1 MRREKPG
8 SSQQGQALVLV
19 LLLTICIIIVAYGF
33 ASLYTARARLNGTNV
48 RQYTAEYVAD
58 TGVYKFLWGLN
69 QNVNFFQQN
78 IATYSAYYPEE
89 ENGVGGYYYITE
101 QNNASGGASP
111 TIATL
116 TCTGWLADDPNH
128 PYTVQATLKKRAF
141 TDNIYFS
148 NVETDAARD
157 IVNFTTGDTING
169 NLSTNGTIYIDGNP
183 VFNGLVQYAGN
194 PPVLTGGSTPTYN
207 DGPPQKVN
215 TLPLP
220 ATDAQ
225 LAQYAKTGGIYLMG
239 RTCIFINGGNL
250 TYVNYDE
257 NPSDPLSMQGHFVT
271 KTVSIAITPSFNG
284 VIYVDNANG
293 DTGDS
298 QNELLSAAAYPPG
311 GVYNGYQ
318 YDNKQKFI
326 LTRGNIF
333 ISSYDHTGLATGLG
347 QGMSST
353 IGAHLTIAAA
363 NNIYITPVDPTY
375 QYTGGSPYGT
385 YGTTLYTN
393 ITSSSNSYGITY
405 GRTTFT
411 GQTANT
417 TAGDDML
424 GLIANNDIM
433 ILQSGWPQQNATSPY
448 VNINTNYSP
457 NNVNVYAAVMSNSYS
472 FMFEEYWN
480 NINNG
485 NINLEG
491 SVIQQY
497 RGPVGLITGGHYNYG
512 YSKNYYY
519 DSRMSYETP
528 PYFLNPANIGWGVM
542 YWQRG
547 INIPAAQFPTLTGMT
562 IAGWNATSGV
572 ATSGVLING
581 TLPIVVESVNPP
593 TALNNQSVTW
603 SINPNGTNA
612 SIDPYGGTWNNNG
625 IGPTLPSST
634 LTAGTTAGT
643 VTVYAT
649 PTVQYQSTNPYVSTW
664 SANIAITSH

>member
-89 ENGVGGYYYITE
+89 ANGVGGYYYITE

-141 TDNIYFS
+141 TDNIYFT
-148 NVETDAARD
+148 NVETL
-157 IVNFTTGDTING
+157 VNGTDVYFTTGDTING
-169 NLSTNGTIYIDGNP
+169 NLSTNGTIYINGSP

-194 PPVLTGGSTPTYN
+194 APQPPGNAAVYN
-207 DGPPQKVN
+207 VSGQPQKVS

-239 RTCIFINGGNL
+239 RTCMFINGGIL

-257 NPSDPLSMQGHFVT
+257 NPSDKTYLSWVGP
-271 KTVSIAITPSFNG
+271 KTVPIAITPSFNG

-293 DTGDS
+293 DPGDS
-298 QNELLSAAAYPPG
+298 PADLSSAVSG
-311 GVYNGYQ
+311 TGYS
-318 YDNKQKFI
+318 NTEKFI
-326 LTRGNIF
+326 LTRGNVF
-333 ISSYDHTGLATGLG
+333 ISSYDSSGNPQGLG
-347 QGMSST
+347 KGMPST
-353 IGAHLTIAAA
+353 SGAHLTIAAA
-363 NNIYITPVDPTY
+363 NNIYITPVDPTSPPPTTGGTLY
-375 QYTGGSPYGT
+375 NNITGGS
-385 YGTTLYTN
+385 
-393 ITSSSNSYGITY
+393 SSYGITY
-405 GRTTFT
+405 GRTTFNDT
-411 GQTANT
+411 IGTIFNDANT

-424 GLIANNDIM
+424 GLIANNYIM
-433 ILQSGWPQQNATSPY
+433 ILQSGWPTQTAPNY
-448 VNINTNYSP
+448 VNSGTNYSP
-457 NNVNVYAAVMSNSYS
+457 NNVNVDAVVMSTSYS

-480 NINNG
+480 NYNG
-485 NINLEG
+485 LINLQG
-491 SVIQQY
+491 SIIQQY
-497 RGPVGLITGGHYNYG
+497 RGPVGLTDGHG
-512 YSKNYYY
+512 YTKNYWY
-519 DSRMSYETP
+519 DSRQAYETP
-528 PYFLNPANIGWGVM
+528 PYFLNPVNIGWGVM

-547 INIPAAQFPTLTGMT
+547 INIPAVQFPAVTGMT
-562 IAGWNATSGV
+562 VTGWSGPATSGV
-572 ATSGVLING
+572 TTYSVATGG
-581 TLPIVVESVNPP
+581 TLPIVVTTVSPAN
-593 TALNNQSVTW
+593 ALNNQSVTW
-603 SINPNGTNA
+603 SINPKGTNA

-625 IGPTLPSST
+625 VTLPSST

-649 PTVQYQSTNPYVSTW
+649 PTVNPYVSTW
-664 SANIAITSH
+664 CANIAITSH